1 MPFHILTKFELQ
13 ILKGGRHLQK
23 MQKGEDE
30 IFSINREIGDNRGV
44 GVEGG
49 GECLNGWQNLFS
61 NAMLQQGNVI

>member
-44 GVEGG
+44 GVGGEG
-49 GECLNGWQNLFS
+49 GECLNG
-61 NAMLQQGNVI
+61 